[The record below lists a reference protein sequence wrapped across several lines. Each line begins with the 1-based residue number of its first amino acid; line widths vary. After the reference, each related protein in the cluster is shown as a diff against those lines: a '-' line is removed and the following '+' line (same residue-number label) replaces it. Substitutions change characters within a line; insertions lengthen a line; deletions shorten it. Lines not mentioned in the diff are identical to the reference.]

1 MTDRAAKTADHAQAA
16 HRRAVRVRVVPF
28 ALLLALGSVRR
39 FAPGGLW
46 FGVDARW
53 LETVSVLLVGA
64 LLWRWR
70 HEYRELARDRAPSGR
85 ELALAVAIGLAI
97 GGLWFVLD
105 QPWMRLGDA
114 TDGFRPVDAQSDI
127 AVAWLLSRLLGGL
140 VVVPLATEL
149 CWRSFVLRRLAGS
162 PFTPSTPFTSIDP
175 RTLGAGAMALS
186 SLLLALLTTPWLAA
200 WLAGLACAWLY
211 RVSGKLWLPVI
222 AHAVGF
228 AGVAIWV
235 VGLGAWG
242 FW

>member
-1 MTDRAAKTADHAQAA
+1 MTDHTAKAAGDAQAA
-16 HRRAVRVRVVPF
+16 HRRAVRVRVLPF
-28 ALLLALGSVRR
+28 ALLLALGSMRR
-39 FAPGGLW
+39 FAPGGLLL
-46 FGVDARW
+46 GVDARW
-53 LETVSVLLVGA
+53 LEPLVVALVGA

-70 HEYRELARDRAPSGR
+70 HEYRELARASTPSGR
-85 ELALAVAIGLAI
+85 EFALATAIGLAI

-127 AVAWLLSRLLGGL
+127 VLPWLLARLLGGL

-149 CWRSFVLRRLAGS
+149 CWRSFAMRSLAGS
-162 PFTPSTPFTSIDP
+162 PFTSIDP
-175 RTLGAGAMALS
+175 RTVGAGAMALS

-211 RVSGKLWLPVI
+211 RISGKLWLPVI

-228 AGVAIWV
+228 AAVAVWV
-235 VGLGAWG
+235 VALGAWG